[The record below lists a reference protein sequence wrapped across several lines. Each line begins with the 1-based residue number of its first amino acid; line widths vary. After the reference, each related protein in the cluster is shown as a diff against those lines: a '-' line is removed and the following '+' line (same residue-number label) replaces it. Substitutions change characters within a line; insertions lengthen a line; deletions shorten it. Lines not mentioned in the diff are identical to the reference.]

1 MQFFYIS
8 NHYTVYETPPR
19 FDMKRRNETEI
30 TALILGAVYKPGV
43 NRTRIMYEAF
53 LSFHQ
58 IKDYLSVLT
67 KKGLIEYQRGDMTY
81 RITDKG
87 KDILEKM

>member
-1 MQFFYIS
+1 
-8 NHYTVYETPPR
+8 
-19 FDMKRRNETEI
+19 
-30 TALILGAVYKPGV
+30 
-43 NRTRIMYEAF
+43 MYEAF